1 MCNKMFENLAFCVV
15 CTTFVG
21 MIVKPEAMKQKKEK
35 SDRKAGQA
43 QGRGLW
49 ERLSD
54 NADYCMRRVWA
65 DPSKSWKVRAIKVVN
80 LSVGQED
87 LLSDSD
93 RAVFMDALAAARAVT
108 DKLVQSIFWLNVK
121 DYEEPADF
129 AYYRLIFSCT
139 GENVQVS
146 VNGKDM
152 EVVHIEDTNYYAKLT
167 ELGAVTISCDK

>member
-1 MCNKMFENLAFCVV
+1 MKKAVAIVLAAALVLSIGVTAFADNSPVVRDYTRVTADGSTPAPASTDESGLEVCNVKDEVIDVV
-15 CTTFVG
+15 
-21 MIVKPEAMKQKKEK
+21 PD
-35 SDRKAGQA
+35 S
-43 QGRGLW
+43 
-49 ERLSD
+49 
-54 NADYCMRRVWA
+54 
-65 DPSKSWKVRAIKVVN
+65 KVVR

-87 LLSDSD
+87 LLSDAD

>member
-1 MCNKMFENLAFCVV
+1 MKKVLAFVLVAALVLSIGVTAFADNSPVV
-15 CTTFVG
+15 RDYTRVTADGSAPAPAPAPASTDESGLEVCN
-21 MIVKPEAMKQKKEK
+21 VKDEVIDVVPD
-35 SDRKAGQA
+35 S
-43 QGRGLW
+43 
-49 ERLSD
+49 
-54 NADYCMRRVWA
+54 
-65 DPSKSWKVRAIKVVN
+65 KVVR

-87 LLSDSD
+87 LLSDAD

>member
-1 MCNKMFENLAFCVV
+1 MKKVLAFVLTAALVLSIGVTAFADNSPVV
-15 CTTFVG
+15 RDYTRVTADGSTPAPASTDESGLEVCN
-21 MIVKPEAMKQKKEK
+21 VKDEVIDVVPD
-35 SDRKAGQA
+35 S
-43 QGRGLW
+43 
-49 ERLSD
+49 
-54 NADYCMRRVWA
+54 
-65 DPSKSWKVRAIKVVN
+65 KVVR
-80 LSVGQED
+80 LSVGQ
-87 LLSDSD
+87 
-93 RAVFMDALAAARAVT
+93 AVFMDALAAARAVT